1 MSQTS
6 SGIID
11 ERLDKVP
18 RIDWEV
24 LIVRAVIGAGAA
36 ALVTPVLGPLWAA
49 MWLAAY
55 ATQETAT
62 FFTTR
67 EVRRNNAMTPRQRR
81 AYVGLL
87 FCASIV
93 WNCMTVSLWRTGLE
107 PYRMA
112 AGAIMIANLIHAVGF
127 SFRSPASLAAMG
139 LVPATLWVALP
150 AFFGGYSPQGAM
162 AAGIASLMLL
172 SYMVTNARANIAT
185 ARALE
190 AAEQQAIAATEAKS
204 AFLAMVTHEL
214 RTPMN
219 GVLGMARALQ
229 RTSLDTRQRGYVDTI
244 VRSGDGLVTL
254 LNDVLDISKI
264 EAGRMDL
271 EVSPFDLRLLGEQA
285 VELWDQGAQAKRLTL
300 VCDADPQLPSHVLG
314 DEIRVRQI
322 VYNLISNALKFT
334 ETGGVRLGLRA
345 TPGADGEGG
354 VEIAVSDTGLGMTV
368 EQMSGLFRPFVQ
380 AEAGTA
386 RRYGGTGLGL
396 SICRKLATM
405 MGGDIAVDSTPG
417 RGSTFRVWLPLP
429 ACEPQAEDAAAEDP
443 ADMPELRVLV
453 ADDNPVNLAVAR
465 AILEAAGVV
474 VEVAVHGGAALD
486 QLRAQS
492 FDLVLMDVHMPVMDG
507 VEAVGRIRDGQ
518 AGRADMPVIALTAD
532 GLAGD
537 DARLRSAGFDAVET
551 KPVRPSAL
559 LNAMTQVLAA
569 RGGDGAPMEAA

>member
-1 MSQTS
+1 VSQTS

-36 ALVTPVLGPLWAA
+36 AVVAPVLGLLWSVT
-49 MWLAAY
+49 WFVAY
-55 ATQETAT
+55 ATQETVT
-62 FFTTR
+62 FITTR
-67 EVRRNNAMTPRQRR
+67 EVRRNNAMTPRQRKI
-81 AYVGLL
+81 YVGLL
-87 FCASIV
+87 FCASII
-93 WNCMTVSLWRTGLE
+93 WNCMSVSLWRTGQE
-107 PYRMA
+107 PYRLA

-139 LVPATLWVALP
+139 LVPGTLWVALP
-150 AFFGGYSPQGAM
+150 AFFGGYSPHGAL

-172 SYMVTNARANIAT
+172 SYMVTSARANIAT

-190 AAEQQAIAATEAKS
+190 AAEQKAIAATEAKS

-229 RTSLDTRQRGYVDTI
+229 RTSLDARQQGYVDTI
-244 VRSGDGLVTL
+244 LRSGDGLLTL

-285 VELWDQGAQAKRLTL
+285 VELWSQGAQAKRLTL
-300 VCDADPQLPSHVLG
+300 VCDADPQLPPHVLG

-345 TPGADGEGG
+345 APGADGEGG
-354 VEIAVSDTGLGMTV
+354 VEIAVSDTGLGMTA
-368 EQMSGLFRPFVQ
+368 EQMTGLFRPFVQ

-405 MGGDIAVDSTPG
+405 MGGDISVDSTPG
-417 RGSTFRVWLPLP
+417 RGSTFRVWLPLL
-429 ACEPQAEDAAAEDP
+429 ACEPQAEAEAADTP

-474 VEVAVHGGAALD
+474 VEVAAHGGAALD
-486 QLRAQS
+486 QLKAQT

-559 LNAMTQVLAA
+559 LAAMSQVLAT